1 MSILAKFVP
10 DQIAGGLLDI
20 DLGALK
26 AAGVRGVL
34 VDIDNT
40 LAPWDSTE
48 VAGELQE
55 WVKQAGQVL
64 KVCVLSNSSKR
75 TRVRKLA
82 QLLGVPCVW
91 PAGKP
96 WPIAFRRALAL
107 TGTAPDETVMIGD
120 QLFTDILGANLYGL
134 RTILVRPL
142 GTNEFIG
149 TKLTRLVERVVIW
162 LLHRR
167 GLMPQEATTGGRK
180 WPGARRCADEHR

>member
-1 MSILAKFVP
+1 VSILAKFVP
-10 DQIAGGLLDI
+10 DQIADGLLDI
-20 DLGALK
+20 DPCALK
-26 AAGVRGVL
+26 AAGIRGVL

-40 LAPWDSTE
+40 LAPWNSTE
-48 VAGELQE
+48 VTAELRD
-55 WVKQAGQVL
+55 WVKRAGQEL

-82 QLLGVPCVW
+82 EMLDVPCVW

-120 QLFTDILGANLYGL
+120 QLFTDILGANIHGL

-149 TKLTRLVERVVIW
+149 TKVTRLVERVVIW
-162 LLHRR
+162 LLQRQ
-167 GLMPQEATTGGRK
+167 GLLPPESTTSGSG
-180 WPGARRCADEHR
+180 